1 MKCGLNSHLWLLRD
15 TLGYERPSP
24 GTVFELHSQ
33 PVGRI
38 VCGEHSPRSE
48 GGKEK
53 RRARYQSFRY
63 NSNEPLDV
71 IEGTS
76 LEPRTGSCGVFR
88 VHEDRKMDG
97 DRARLLRA
105 ARRLVIKVGTGTVTG
120 TEGEFCHA
128 RVEPIVRSI
137 AALRQAGRQVVLVS
151 SGAVGLGRGWLGL
164 HPSRL
169 DDLVTKQ
176 ACAAVGQN
184 LLMDAY
190 KDLFAAWDIK
200 IAQVLLTEEDF
211 TNWRRYS
218 NLRETMERLIGFG
231 VVPIVNENDTVSTA
245 ELESVAP
252 GSRTPAFSDND
263 RLAAL
268 VMSGLEADALVLL
281 TNVGGLLRQEPNGTA
296 DRSPDGAESPEPEVI
311 PLVDK
316 ITPQVK
322 ALAAGPSSS
331 GRGGMR
337 TKLEAAEIAMN
348 CGGIAVIADGNS
360 PDTLSRVFAGDPVGT
375 AFLPAKRMR
384 GKRRWIAYAAD
395 VRGRVVVDAGAHRA
409 ITQGKASLLASG
421 IVRVEN
427 HFAPMDVVSIVDSD
441 GHEFARGIANCAS
454 REAEKFSG
462 KKRLRGGKE
471 VPAPPVL
478 VTRDNIVLMQKS

>member
-1 MKCGLNSHLWLLRD
+1 LRATEWRLHRGHCIERRHRLETANASGTISVQSGAVSQIHSAGLVECLAGPDGIIRVQAD
-15 TLGYERPSP
+15 QKMEAER
-24 GTVFELHSQ
+24 E
-33 PVGRI
+33 
-38 VCGEHSPRSE
+38 
-48 GGKEK
+48 
-53 RRARYQSFRY
+53 
-63 NSNEPLDV
+63 
-71 IEGTS
+71 
-76 LEPRTGSCGVFR
+76 
-88 VHEDRKMDG
+88 
-97 DRARLLRA
+97 RLLKA
-105 ARRLVIKVGTGTVTG
+105 ARRLVIKLGTSTVTG
-120 TEGEFCHA
+120 AEGELCRE

-137 AALRQAGRQVVLVS
+137 AALMKAGRPVVLVS

-164 HPSRL
+164 HRSRL

-176 ACAAVGQN
+176 ACAAVGQS

-190 KDLFAAWDIK
+190 KNLFAKWDVK

-218 NLRETMERLIGFG
+218 NLQHTMEKLIGFG
-231 VVPIVNENDTVSTA
+231 VLPIVNENDTVSTA
-245 ELESVAP
+245 ELESVTT

-281 TNVGGLLRQEPNGTA
+281 SNVDGLLR
-296 DRSPDGAESPEPEVI
+296 AESDKSIGASKNGGAAKVI
-311 PLVDK
+311 SLVNE
-316 ITPQVK
+316 ITPDLK
-322 ALAAGPSSS
+322 GLATGVSAG

-348 CGGIAVIADGNS
+348 CGGTAVIANGNL
-360 PDTLSRVFAGDPVGT
+360 PDTLDRIFAGEPVGT
-375 AFLPAKRMR
+375 AFLPAKRMK

-427 HFAPMDVVSIVDSD
+427 RFASMDVVSIVDSD
-441 GHEFARGIANCAS
+441 GIEFARGIANCAS
-454 REAEKFSG
+454 DEAEKFSG
-462 KKRLRGGKE
+462 KQTSRGGE
-471 VPAPPVL
+471 ASSSPVL
-478 VTRDNIVLMQKS
+478 VTRDNIVLLQKS

>member
-1 MKCGLNSHLWLLRD
+1 M
-15 TLGYERPSP
+15 
-24 GTVFELHSQ
+24 
-33 PVGRI
+33 
-38 VCGEHSPRSE
+38 
-48 GGKEK
+48 
-53 RRARYQSFRY
+53 
-63 NSNEPLDV
+63 
-71 IEGTS
+71 
-76 LEPRTGSCGVFR
+76 VFR
-88 VHEDRKMDG
+88 LQHDHKMDAEKG
-97 DRARLLRA
+97 RLLRA
-105 ARRLVIKVGTGTVTG
+105 ARRLVIKVGTATVTEA
-120 TEGEFCHA
+120 EGNLCLE

-137 AALRQAGRQVVLVS
+137 AALMKTGRQVVLVS

-164 HPSRL
+164 HRSRL

-176 ACAAVGQN
+176 ACAAVGQS

-190 KDLFAAWDIK
+190 KHLFAAWGVK

-218 NLRETMERLIGFG
+218 NLQATMERLLGFG
-231 VVPIVNENDTVSTA
+231 ILPVVNENDTVSTA

-281 TNVGGLLRQEPNGTA
+281 TNVHGLLEQESQTGEAA
-296 DRSPDGAESPEPEVI
+296 DVI
-311 PLVDK
+311 PLVSEV
-316 ITPQVK
+316 TPELM
-322 ALAAGPSSS
+322 ALGAGPSAS

-337 TKLEAAEIAMN
+337 TKLEAAAIAMN
-348 CGGIAVIADGNS
+348 CGGTAVIANGNIA
-360 PDTLSRVFAGDPVGT
+360 DALDRIFAGERIGT

-384 GKRRWIAYAAD
+384 GKRRWIAYAAG

-427 HFAPMDVVSIVDSD
+427 QFASMDVVSIVDSD

-454 REAEKFSG
+454 AEAEKFSG
-462 KKRLRGGKE
+462 RRSSRVGSLT
-471 VPAPPVL
+471 APSPVL
-478 VTRDNIVLMQKS
+478 VTRDNIVLLQKS